1 MPVLTGPYQ
10 PNSSIFTYL
19 LTLKKGEK
27 GNQINLVYWP
37 FLRFFLQSPPHHIV
51 RRCLYPCQQRQL
63 CGVRHLT
70 LWETNS
76 ELLFDGM
83 GWGWDEKIKQKI
95 QNLVINQKD
104 FMAETISTQRLT
116 NVVLSVRSVTQKVSS
131 NSKETNRT
139 LLKVVVYN
147 PNTSG
152 AFMAK

>member
-1 MPVLTGPYQ
+1 M
-10 PNSSIFTYL
+10 
-19 LTLKKGEK
+19 
-27 GNQINLVYWP
+27 
-37 FLRFFLQSPPHHIV
+37 
-51 RRCLYPCQQRQL
+51 
-63 CGVRHLT
+63 
-70 LWETNS
+70 
-76 ELLFDGM
+76 DGM

-147 PNTSG
+147 PNTSS

>member
-1 MPVLTGPYQ
+1 
-10 PNSSIFTYL
+10 
-19 LTLKKGEK
+19 
-27 GNQINLVYWP
+27 
-37 FLRFFLQSPPHHIV
+37 
-51 RRCLYPCQQRQL
+51 
-63 CGVRHLT
+63 
-70 LWETNS
+70 
-76 ELLFDGM
+76 M